1 MSTLKLLL
9 AGVVVL
15 GLAMFSGT
23 AQAAGSTRVF
33 ELRTYHCYPGK
44 LDDLKK
50 RFREHTMTIFAR
62 HGMTNVAYWDFQDEP
77 DKSNTL
83 IYLIS
88 HESREQAKKNWAEF
102 SADPEWKKVAAD
114 SEVNGKLVQKVDSVF
129 LDATD
134 FSPMQ

>member
-1 MSTLKLLL
+1 
-9 AGVVVL
+9 
-15 GLAMFSGT
+15 
-23 AQAAGSTRVF
+23 
-33 ELRTYHCYPGK
+33 
-44 LDDLKK
+44 
-50 RFREHTMTIFAR
+50 
-62 HGMTNVAYWDFQDEP
+62 MTNIAYWDFQEEP

-88 HESREQAKKNWAEF
+88 HETREQAKKNWAEF

-129 LDATD
+129 LDSTD

>member
-1 MSTLKLLL
+1 MNTIKLLL
-9 AGVVVL
+9 MASAVF
-15 GLAMFSGT
+15 GLAMLPGD
-23 AQAAGSTRVF
+23 ARAAGPARVF

-44 LDDLKK
+44 LEDLKK

-62 HGMTNVAYWDFQDEP
+62 HGITNVAYWDFQDEP

-102 SADPEWKKVAAD
+102 SADPEWKKVQAD
-114 SEVNGKLVQKVDSVF
+114 SEANGKLVQKVDSVF
-129 LDATD
+129 LDPTD